1 MRQEYLIGAL
11 VASIAT
17 SIGGAIYSY
26 ISGKKISEL
35 EYKLDRKSDD
45 LYRDIERK
53 KDDLMKSVEFEV
65 SDLNAT
71 LKKKVDGIA
80 ESLDVDIP
88 DDIVEAALRKAADT
102 EATAKIAATS
112 RKVMDEYSVSLRTE
126 VRKSVDLA
134 YASTKVDVKNELTKQ
149 IANVDISGIKREI
162 VDEAKSKV
170 QEELDDAVQKIK
182 DSFEEKLDGLF
193 DNADEKLEEELDSIS
208 TRFSND
214 LERGSKIY
222 KKLSD
227 KLGVD

>member
-11 VASIAT
+11 VVSIAT

-26 ISGKKISEL
+26 ISGKKISDL
-35 EYKLDRKSDD
+35 EQKLDRKSDD

-53 KDDLMKSVEFEV
+53 KDDLMKSVESEV

-134 YASTKVDVKNELTKQ
+134 YANTKVDVKNELTKLLKNDREKYEKFFDEFGTSLKFGVYSDYGHKRSRRRGCLFRA
-149 IANVDISGIKREI
+149 IYLEIK
-162 VDEAKSKV
+162 SMP
-170 QEELDDAVQKIK
+170 
-182 DSFEEKLDGLF
+182 
-193 DNADEKLEEELDSIS
+193 
-208 TRFSND
+208 
-214 LERGSKIY
+214 
-222 KKLSD
+222 
-227 KLGVD
+227 